1 MTQHVP
7 TELGTKPIGSL
18 LWQYSLPAIIAM
30 VASSIYNIVDSIFVG
45 QGLGDEAISGMAVA
59 SPFMNL
65 SAAFGA
71 MVGVGASTVISVA
84 RITMRRFKYLNMR
97 RMRLPSEWI

>member
-1 MTQHVP
+1 MQQHVP

-71 MVGVGASTVISVA
+71 MVGVGASTVISV
-84 RITMRRFKYLNMR
+84 
-97 RMRLPSEWI
+97 RLGQG